1 MGVIS
6 IRGVIPPRLG
16 LMGNQWRI
24 VLTAM
29 IRFAHSRMAWGILA
43 LSALSLELAALYFQ
57 HVMHLEPCVM
67 CIYQRLAVLGLLLA
81 GIIGFLAP
89 SVRPVRLVAA
99 LLWGVSASWGL
110 RLAIELNDMQQNPSP
125 FSTCSFLPDFP
136 SWMPLHEWLPSIF
149 MPTGMCTDIP
159 WSFIGI
165 TMSQW
170 MIVAFATYLVA
181 LMLYVV
187 PILSKGRN

>member
-1 MGVIS
+1 M
-6 IRGVIPPRLG
+6 
-16 LMGNQWRI
+16 
-24 VLTAM
+24 TAM

-136 SWMPLHEWLPSIF
+136 SSMPLHEWLPSIF

>member
-1 MGVIS
+1 MGH
-6 IRGVIPPRLG
+6 
-16 LMGNQWRI
+16 QWRI
-24 VLTAM
+24 DLTAM
-29 IRFAHSRMAWGILA
+29 IRFAHSRMAWGVLA

-57 HVMHLEPCVM
+57 HVMQLEPCVM

-89 SVRPVRLVAA
+89 GIRTVRLLAA
-99 LLWGVSASWGL
+99 SLWGFSASWGL

-136 SWMPLHEWLPSIF
+136 SWMPLHEWLPSVF

-170 MIVAFATYLVA
+170 MIVAFATYLLA
-181 LMLYVV
+181 LLLYAM
-187 PILSKGRN
+187 PILSKSRN